1 MDIDTLSF
9 ECLSKLP
16 HEDYRFKVITIEHD
30 YYLYGDKYRQ
40 KQRDLLAKF
49 NYKLICSDVLVPP
62 HFIQKENCAFE
73 DWWVDYQS
81 FLWPICGFPLGREMG
96 EAYWRAFKKLKL
108 GKGELTALAQKLNE
122 VDSSGDSLKREEA
135 VRVFT
140 AFLVQKG
147 VWAGL

>member
-1 MDIDTLSF
+1 MNDDEIDERKELEEEQKEIEDEAKEKREMVQDSLKDLI
-9 ECLSKLP
+9 ELIKSAKQSG
-16 HEDYRFKVITIEHD
+16 EDYD
-30 YYLYGDKYRQ
+30 
-40 KQRDLLAKF
+40 
-49 NYKLICSDVLVPP
+49 S
-62 HFIQKENCAFE
+62 FE

-81 FLWPICGFPLGREMG
+81 FLWPVCGFPLGREMG

-122 VDSSGDSLKREEA
+122 VDSSEDTLKRDEA

-140 AFLVQKG
+140 AFLVRKG